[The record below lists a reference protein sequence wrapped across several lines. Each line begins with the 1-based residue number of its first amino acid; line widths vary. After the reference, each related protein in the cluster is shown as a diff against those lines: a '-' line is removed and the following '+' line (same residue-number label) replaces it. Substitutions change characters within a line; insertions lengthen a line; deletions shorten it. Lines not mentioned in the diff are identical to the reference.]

1 MSGVRKC
8 MDCSARLIDRHKL
21 TKRCDQCRRLR
32 AKFLR
37 EQDDREP
44 LPKRERELRHG
55 LPPMNPAADA
65 FRPRQRKC
73 GKCGQGFITTR
84 LRRYFC
90 GDCYAVSWDVAP
102 GGYF

>member
-1 MSGVRKC
+1 MGGVRKC

-32 AKFLR
+32 AKYLR
-37 EQDDREP
+37 ELADGTTR
-44 LPKRERELRHG
+44 PKRELELKSG
-55 LPPMNPAADA
+55 YPPMNPAADA

-73 GKCGQGFITTR
+73 GKCAKTFITTR

-90 GDCYAVSWDVAP
+90 GACYAVRKDIAE